1 MSRSPRVAL
10 GMPAYHRP
18 DTMARTLESLLS
30 QTYKD
35 FAVVITDDRPSP
47 EVQAIVETYRAL
59 DDRIQ
64 YEANP
69 SRLGMIENWRRA
81 FERSRARCPHS
92 KYFAWVSDHDILHP
106 RWLEALVAALDAH
119 PQVVLAY
126 PGIMRIYK
134 QERRRKSDMGD
145 TVGVVSRTRRLE
157 TALTLTTAGNAI
169 YGLFRA
175 DALRRAGVFRPVLA
189 PDRQVLCEMA
199 ALGQFTQVQEPLW
212 YREVAR
218 AFSYGRQRAMFFPG
232 RSPLAH
238 LPADQP
244 AAHGGPGVG
253 PWRARRGPARL
264 RAAGGIR
271 LRPGALLVLQQAR
284 PDARRRAVAP
294 GPRTHGVRPMADRR
308 PRHAR
313 AAPRAAAVAA
323 ARAGLERREGT
334 MKDRRPRDP
343 EAWIRPGLRNTAKA
357 GGRWSFVPMP
367 TSSLLAD
374 EVVAAGRTLLGYDR
388 LYGLWQA
395 MRNVANV
402 PGDAAEIGSFRGARL
417 SSSPRGWKP

>member
-1 MSRSPRVAL
+1 MSASPRVAL

-35 FAVVITDDRPSP
+35 FAVVITDDRPSA

-81 FERSRARCPHS
+81 FERSRARCPDS
-92 KYFAWVSDHDILHP
+92 EYFAWVSDHDILHP

-145 TVGVVSRTRRLE
+145 TVGVTSRTRRLE

-175 DALRRAGVFRPVLA
+175 EALRRAGVFRPVLA

-232 RSPLAH
+232 RSPLHTYLPTNLQHTAVLAWDLGVRGQG
-238 LPADQP
+238 LPACGRL
-244 AAHGGPGVG
+244 AGIGYALAHCWYSNKRDLTRDDARWRGALERTAFGRWLTGGPAT
-253 PWRARRGPARL
+253 PEQRRGRRQWRL
-264 RAAGGIR
+264 RG
-271 LRPGALLVLQQAR
+271 L
-284 PDARRRAVAP
+284 
-294 GPRTHGVRPMADRR
+294 PR
-308 PRHAR
+308 
-313 AAPRAAAVAA
+313 
-323 ARAGLERREGT
+323 
-334 MKDRRPRDP
+334 
-343 EAWIRPGLRNTAKA
+343 
-357 GGRWSFVPMP
+357 
-367 TSSLLAD
+367 
-374 EVVAAGRTLLGYDR
+374 
-388 LYGLWQA
+388 
-395 MRNVANV
+395 
-402 PGDAAEIGSFRGARL
+402 
-417 SSSPRGWKP
+417 